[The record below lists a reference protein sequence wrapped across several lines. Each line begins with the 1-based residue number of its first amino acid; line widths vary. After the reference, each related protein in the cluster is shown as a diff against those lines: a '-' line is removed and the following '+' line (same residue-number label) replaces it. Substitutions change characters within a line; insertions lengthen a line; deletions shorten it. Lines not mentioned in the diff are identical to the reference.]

1 MRINWLFLTD
11 LLSIIFQLN
20 HLLLLLIMN
29 SVNLQEEY
37 AKTEIAKL
45 LNLFKVNCFL

>member
-1 MRINWLFLTD
+1 
-11 LLSIIFQLN
+11 
-20 HLLLLLIMN
+20 MN

-45 LNLFKVNCFL
+45 LNLLDEELVGFSTCKSSYS